1 MPTKKKLII
10 LTGPTGIGKTDLSI
24 DLALVLG
31 TEIISCDSRQMY
43 RELTIGSAPPDASQL
58 TKVKHHFIGHL
69 GIHDFYSAGKFELDV
84 LKVLD
89 ELFETHQTV
98 LMVGGSGLYID
109 ALVKGIDALP
119 TIEPAIR
126 QHLWKRLETE
136 GFDVLKNELKQI
148 DPDYYQIA
156 DLNNPKRI
164 MKALEVYA
172 MTGRTYSSFRTEST
186 KKRNFD
192 IVLIGLKMERE
203 ILYQRIDLR
212 VDKMLLAGLENE
224 ARHLYPDRHLNSLNT
239 VGYKELF
246 DYFDG
251 KYDRE
256 EAIRLIKR
264 NSRHYAKRQM
274 TWFTRYPQMV
284 WFERDDKSG
293 LMDFIGK
300 L

>member
-58 TKVKHHFIGHL
+58 AKVKHHFIGHL

-89 ELFETHQTV
+89 ELFETHQTI

-172 MTGRTYSSFRTEST
+172 MTGLTYSSFRTEST

-192 IVLIGLKMERE
+192 IVLIGLKMNRE

-212 VDKMLLAGLENE
+212 VDKMLSAGLENE
-224 ARHLYPDRHLNSLNT
+224 ARQLYPDRHLNSLNT
-239 VGYKELF
+239 VGYKEFF

-251 KYDRE
+251 KYDRKE
-256 EAIRLIKR
+256 TIRLIKR

-293 LMDFIGK
+293 LMDFIGN